1 MRGEGEIVNGER
13 REKLEKHKEKKKK
26 KKHSR
31 VYATFAM
38 KFCSENFYTY

>member
-13 REKLEKHKEKKKK
+13 REKLEKHKEKKKE
-26 KKHSR
+26 KHSR
-31 VYATFAM
+31 VYATLAM